1 MTTADV
7 ESKKRKRKHKTKK
20 SEDNDVLESHSNGA
34 KTTEKPHK
42 KAKNVPTPGLEVKE
56 GTTELSA
63 VESGNEDDQNEAI
76 LHREL
81 QQLAMEARVAKMQ
94 HAEEFAKE
102 GHIQVNGE
110 ALNATDL
117 PSGISMPTM
126 DNPKLFSELK
136 LSSRTME
143 AIGSMG
149 FETMTEIQQKTI
161 PPLLRYKFRFTRLIY
176 C

>member
-7 ESKKRKRKHKTKK
+7 ETKKRKRKHKTKR
-20 SEDNDVLESHSNGA
+20 SEENDVLETHDDGA
-34 KTTEKPHK
+34 KSTEKPHK
-42 KAKNVPTPGLEVKE
+42 KAKKVQTPDLEVKD
-56 GTTELSA
+56 GTAELSPIGS
-63 VESGNEDDQNEAI
+63 ENEDAQDEAT

-94 HAEEFAKE
+94 HAEEFAKN
-102 GHIQVNGE
+102 GHSKVNGG
-110 ALNATDL
+110 ALNVIDL
-117 PSGISMPTM
+117 PSGTSMPIM
-126 DNPKLFSELK
+126 DSPKLFSELK

-161 PPLLRYKFRFTRLIY
+161 PPLLRYNF
-176 C
+176 